1 MKIYKDAKT
10 KFYFLLVLLII
21 SSVASF
27 SLAANLSEKNKSET
41 YKDIIEKAQNLILQ
55 KNRAQALDILK
66 NAAQREQNLNAVKE
80 LKKTAIEIA
89 NIFMT
94 EKTHQLYENALSLRF
109 TNISDAMNRVNEA
122 LKVEPNNMMLMTELG
137 RLMIA
142 KKDCKAAESNAFAM
156 SELIPFYEK
165 VDLSLAQAYLCS
177 SNWENYKKVV
187 SPLNLK
193 KSEDRYAW
201 EILEFHHALQTNQ
214 LLLAQ
219 QSLKSLSEIYPDYP
233 EVPYLRWKM
242 SVARQKPD
250 NEQGQKYLHTC
261 KNITMGLYRKYISD
275 STLCRNVLE
284 VETDMKGLLNVA
296 E

>member
-1 MKIYKDAKT
+1 MKSYRNIKI
-10 KFYFLLVLLII
+10 KFYYLFLLFVTTLFL
-21 SSVASF
+21 STSN
-27 SLAANLSEKNKSET
+27 AANLIERNKSET
-41 YKDIIEKAQNLILQ
+41 YNDIIEKAQNLILQ
-55 KNRAQALDILK
+55 KNRSQALDILK

-109 TNISDAMNRVNEA
+109 TNLSDAMSRVNEA
-122 LKVEPNNMMLMTELG
+122 LKIEPNNMMLMTELG
-137 RLMIA
+137 RLMNA
-142 KKDCKAAESNAFAM
+142 KKDCKAAEANAFAM
-156 SELIPFYEK
+156 SELIPFYER
-165 VDLSLAQAYLCS
+165 VDLSLAQAYQCS
-177 SNWENYKKVV
+177 ANWDGYKKVV

-201 EILEFHHALQTNQ
+201 DVLEFHYALQTNQ

-219 QSLKSLSEIYPDYP
+219 QSLKTLSELYPDYP
-233 EVPYLRWKM
+233 ELPYLRWKM

-250 NEQGQKYLHTC
+250 NDQGQKYLHTC
-261 KNITMGLYRKYISD
+261 KNITMSLYRKYISD
-275 STLCRNVLE
+275 STLCRNVLD